1 MWEEDVRVP
10 LLLRNIRRLGQARST
25 DALVEFIDLAPTILE
40 LLGVPPMASA
50 QGRSLVPLL
59 DGEEN
64 RHRDYVFSALL
75 IDNKAMVRSERWK
88 YIFATGARPLAK
100 GLSTG
105 LAPPGIT
112 HRLYDLEGDPRKTT
126 NLADDPAHAAVLDE
140 LKRTILGRFEA
151 SHPNADAV
159 PPGLSLDETL
169 ACFCEPTDPRPSAK
183 PN

>member
-1 MWEEDVRVP
+1 MLDALEQLDLDDDPLVVDVGDHGYLLGHHGRFEKHTMWEEAVRAP

-112 HRLYDLEGDPRKTT
+112 HRLYDLEGDPRETT
-126 NLADDPAHAAVLDE
+126 NLADEPGPCRRAGRAQADDA
-140 LKRTILGRFEA
+140 RTL
-151 SHPNADAV
+151 
-159 PPGLSLDETL
+159 
-169 ACFCEPTDPRPSAK
+169 
-183 PN
+183 